1 MEKLE
6 SITKI
11 LGSDNLEEIKAGM
24 KDIILK
30 KFEEDLND
38 YDLLLFD
45 PDAIE
50 EIIVDVCEE
59 VKEEVKDKIK
69 LKRRLKNM
77 NDDKLKTVINQI
89 KKEIV
94 SYKEQDPLYYETL
107 VRIEELEWVLQ
118 ILNKIIKI

>member
-1 MEKLE
+1 MEKFE
-6 SITKI
+6 SIIKI
-11 LGSDNLEEIKAGM
+11 LGLDNLEEIKAGM
-24 KDIILK
+24 KDVILK

-38 YDLLLFD
+38 YDLLLFV

-77 NDDKLKTVINQI
+77 NDDKLKIVINQI
-89 KKEIV
+89 KKKN
-94 SYKEQDPLYYETL
+94 SFL
-107 VRIEELEWVLQ
+107 
-118 ILNKIIKI
+118 

>member
-1 MEKLE
+1 MEKFE

-69 LKRRLKNM
+69 LKRKLKNM
-77 NDDKLKTVINQI
+77 NDDKLKIVINQI
-89 KKEIV
+89 KKKIV
-94 SYKEQDPLYYETL
+94 SYKEQDLYYETL

>member
-1 MEKLE
+1 MEKFE

-11 LGSDNLEEIKAGM
+11 LGLDNLEEIKAGM

-38 YDLLLFD
+38 YDLLLFY

-77 NDDKLKTVINQI
+77 NDDKLKIVINQI
-89 KKEIV
+89 KKKIV
-94 SYKEQDPLYYETL
+94 SYKEQDLYYETL

>member
-1 MEKLE
+1 MEKFE

-11 LGSDNLEEIKAGM
+11 LGLDNLEEIKAGM

-38 YDLLLFD
+38 YDLLLFY

-69 LKRRLKNM
+69 LKRRLKNT
-77 NDDKLKTVINQI
+77 NDDKLKIVINQI
-89 KKEIV
+89 KKKIV
-94 SYKEQDPLYYETL
+94 SYKEQDLYYETL

>member
-1 MEKLE
+1 MEKFE

-11 LGSDNLEEIKAGM
+11 LGLDNLEEIKAGM

-38 YDLLLFD
+38 YDLLLFV

-77 NDDKLKTVINQI
+77 NDDKLKIVINQI
-89 KKEIV
+89 KQKIV
-94 SYKEQDPLYYETL
+94 SYKEQDLYYETL

>member
-1 MEKLE
+1 MEKFE

-11 LGSDNLEEIKAGM
+11 LGLDNLEEIKAGM

-38 YDLLLFD
+38 YDLLLFV

-77 NDDKLKTVINQI
+77 NDDKLKIVINQI
-89 KKEIV
+89 KKKIV
-94 SYKEQDPLYYETL
+94 SYKEQDLYYETL

>member
-1 MEKLE
+1 MEKFE

-24 KDIILK
+24 KDVILK

-38 YDLLLFD
+38 YDLLLFV

-77 NDDKLKTVINQI
+77 NDDKLKIVINQI
-89 KKEIV
+89 KK
-94 SYKEQDPLYYETL
+94 K
-107 VRIEELEWVLQ
+107 
-118 ILNKIIKI
+118 K

>member
-1 MEKLE
+1 MEKFE

-77 NDDKLKTVINQI
+77 NDDKLKIVINQI
-89 KKEIV
+89 KKKIV
-94 SYKEQDPLYYETL
+94 SYKEQDLYYETL

>member
-1 MEKLE
+1 MEKFE
-6 SITKI
+6 SIIKI
-11 LGSDNLEEIKAGM
+11 LGLDNLEEIKAGM
-24 KDIILK
+24 KDVILK

-38 YDLLLFD
+38 YDLLLFV

-77 NDDKLKTVINQI
+77 NDDKLKIVINQI
-89 KKEIV
+89 KKKIV
-94 SYKEQDPLYYETL
+94 SYKEQDLYYETL